1 MDLKSRKLILASASP
16 RRRELLQG
24 ADLQFTVDADTDF
37 IESYAPDTPAEDIP
51 ALMSEGKSYGFHRQL
66 EENEIL
72 LTSDTMVICDGKAMG
87 KPHDRQ
93 EAVEMLEFLSGKCNS
108 VVTAITLRDSVHSE
122 TVSDKACV
130 HFKTLTP
137 AEIEYY
143 VDKYRP
149 YDKAGAYAIQE
160 WIGYIGISKIEGSFF
175 TIMGLPIHLVYQ
187 ELAKF
192 IE

>member
-93 EAVEMLEFLSGKCNS
+93 EAVEMLEFL
-108 VVTAITLRDSVHSE
+108 
-122 TVSDKACV
+122 
-130 HFKTLTP
+130 
-137 AEIEYY
+137 
-143 VDKYRP
+143 
-149 YDKAGAYAIQE
+149 
-160 WIGYIGISKIEGSFF
+160 
-175 TIMGLPIHLVYQ
+175 
-187 ELAKF
+187 
-192 IE
+192 